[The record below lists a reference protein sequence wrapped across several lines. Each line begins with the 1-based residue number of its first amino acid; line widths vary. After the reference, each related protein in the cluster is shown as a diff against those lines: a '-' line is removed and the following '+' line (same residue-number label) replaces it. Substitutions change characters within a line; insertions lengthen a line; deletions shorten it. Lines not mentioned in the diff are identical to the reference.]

1 MNKSLK
7 NISLNWGN
15 IPKICEYF
23 PTLEKPTKFGKC
35 SQKIREIF
43 SNLKKLPVGKYF
55 VGIYS

>member
-35 SQKIREIF
+35 SQK
-43 SNLKKLPVGKYF
+43 LGKYSQ
-55 VGIYS
+55 I

>member
-35 SQKIREIF
+35 SQK
-43 SNLKKLPVGKYF
+43 LGKYSQ
-55 VGIYS
+55 IWKNYR